1 MTGDRMLSGADEKNV
16 IQAKILAF
24 FSQPIFYEPKDVVAD
39 KIIQFRKLRRH
50 MNLNLNVIKTR
61 F

>member
-1 MTGDRMLSGADEKNV
+1 MLSGADEKNV
-16 IQAKILAF
+16 IQAKIQAF
-24 FSQPIFYEPKDVVAD
+24 FSHPIFYESKDVVAD
-39 KIIQFRKLRRH
+39 EIIQLRKFRRH

>member
-16 IQAKILAF
+16 IQAKIQAF
-24 FSQPIFYEPKDVVAD
+24 FSHPIFYESKDVVAD
-39 KIIQFRKLRRH
+39 EIIQLRKFRRH